1 MTRYFLDTETTSLLQ
16 THAQGYS
23 LDAEPRIVSIAVVTS
38 AGEVVGS
45 QRVDP
50 GVPIPPASTEKHRIT
65 DAMVADCPP
74 FSVVWP
80 RILARVGDS
89 ALMVAHNAP
98 FDGAV
103 LAVELLRAGLPLPP
117 WRWGCT
123 LAAARRIL
131 PHAPRHTLDALGA
144 VLGLPVRPDHSALA
158 DARCAALLAAE
169 LDVRDP
175 AWCEAPTL
183 WHPMPDGDVVMVT
196 GHRHIT
202 SADVATVEREVTEL
216 TAAGGVTRMVF
227 GGATGVDTAALYAA
241 SARPWVHCT
250 VIVPGTVAQQPPD
263 ARAAIE
269 ARADDVVEM
278 GAPSLADA
286 RSYSRRNEAMVHG
299 ASRVIAFLDGRRESS
314 GSRQCA
320 EYARWQGR
328 PVTVVGLQGRR

>member
-1 MTRYFLDTETTSLLQ
+1 MTRYFLDVETTGLLAR
-16 THAQGYS
+16 HADPYT

-65 DAMVADCPP
+65 DAMVADAPP
-74 FSVVWP
+74 FSAVWP
-80 RILARVGDS
+80 RILARVGDA

-103 LAVELLRAGLPLPP
+103 LAVELMRAGLPLPP

-131 PHAPRHTLDALGA
+131 PHSPRHTLDALGA

-169 LDVRDP
+169 LDARDP
-175 AWCEAPTL
+175 AWCAAPMM
-183 WHPMPDGDVVMVT
+183 WHPMPADGERVVGVT
-196 GHRHIT
+196 GHRHI
-202 SADVATVEREVTEL
+202 AAEDEATVARVVAEYPACSWR
-216 TAAGGVTRMVF
+216 F
-227 GGATGVDTAALYAA
+227 GGAAGVDTAALRAA
-241 SARPWVHCT
+241 RKAGLSWLE
-250 VIVPGTVAQQPPD
+250 VIVPGTVAQQPAE
-263 ARAAIE
+263 ARKAIE
-269 ARADDVVEM
+269 ECADAVVEM
-278 GAPSLADA
+278 HGDL
-286 RSYSRRNEAMVHG
+286 SRRETYARRNAAVVHD
-299 ASRVIAFLDGRRESS
+299 ASEVLAFLDGRRESS

-320 EYARWQGR
+320 EYARMMGR

>member
-1 MTRYFLDTETTSLLQ
+1 MSYAYAPRHVVL
-16 THAQGYS
+16 YS
-23 LDAEPRIVSIAVVTS
+23 GGHSS
-38 AGEVVGS
+38 
-45 QRVDP
+45 
-50 GVPIPPASTEKHRIT
+50 
-65 DAMVADCPP
+65 
-74 FSVVWP
+74 
-80 RILARVGDS
+80 ARV

-117 WRWGCT
+117 WRWLDT

-169 LDVRDP
+169 LDARDP

-278 GAPSLADA
+278 GAGNLRTAEAYHA
-286 RSYSRRNEAMVHG
+286 RDRMMCHR
-299 ASRVIAFLDGRRESS
+299 ASRVLAFLDGRRESS
-314 GSRQCA
+314 GTRVTA